1 MYGTSFYLKNP
12 RPPAAAQATVLVSI
26 RQLTPL
32 RGRRGGHPREER
44 KEKIYNKNKPTSPT
58 SGRHSQAERTNKQTE
73 RRKLHPV
80 EAQTKIRNR
89 VLRLKHG
96 RAQHL
101 AEGGLCRRERRWFV
115 LKIMIPRGD
124 TNEGCCRNL
133 ECRGMVLGAGNDEG
147 LDEKR
152 RFFCGN

>member
-1 MYGTSFYLKNP
+1 M
-12 RPPAAAQATVLVSI
+12 
-26 RQLTPL
+26 
-32 RGRRGGHPREER
+32 
-44 KEKIYNKNKPTSPT
+44 
-58 SGRHSQAERTNKQTE
+58 
-73 RRKLHPV
+73 